1 MEGVGCG
8 EEYASR
14 VLVSIESLRE
24 ECEEFLEM
32 NNTNAGTTLVDAI
45 MNSVDWEELL
55 SDLRDYYKDDDS
67 DETDES
73 DEEPSQQQNPITD
86 LSGDPSIESYNIDTT
101 IVKGI
106 ICRACH
112 SELPPMTMAEHLSGK
127 GCHCNDM
134 D

>member
-1 MEGVGCG
+1 MEAVCEG

-24 ECEEFLEM
+24 ECEEFLNTAM

-55 SDLRDYYKDDDS
+55 SDLRQYYSDES

-73 DEEPSQQQNPITD
+73 DEEPSQQKQPMTD
-86 LSGDPSIESYNIDTT
+86 LSGDPCI
-101 IVKGI
+101 
-106 ICRACH
+106 
-112 SELPPMTMAEHLSGK
+112 
-127 GCHCNDM
+127 
-134 D
+134 